1 MKFLHTTRT
10 TLAAAAFVAA
20 GIMLAGGAHAD
31 EVVEKFFGN
40 YVGAGSAV
48 ILDKDR
54 REIRDLDVTVER
66 FKSDGFTLK
75 WITVIRDENGGR
87 TGADVKRREVEEN
100 FIPVE
105 DKENVFVLSPEGGLF
120 QKSELPNPLRG
131 DAVRWAAIEDNAMI
145 VYSMAIN
152 EHGGS
157 ELQVYRRSLT
167 DKGMSISFMRLQD
180 EDVKVRMSG
189 DLVRTK

>member
-1 MKFLHTTRT
+1 MKFLHVTRT
-10 TLAAAAFVAA
+10 LRAASVFLAA
-20 GIMLAGGAHAD
+20 GIILAGGAHAD
-31 EVVEKFFGN
+31 ETIEKFFGN
-40 YVGAGSAV
+40 YVGLGNATIAEG
-48 ILDKDR
+48 DR
-54 REIRDLDVTVER
+54 REVRDLDVTVER
-66 FKSDGFTLK
+66 FKNEGFTLK

-105 DKENVFVLSPEGGLF
+105 DKENVFVLSPKGGLF

-131 DAVRWAAIEDNAMI
+131 EAVRWASIDGNAMV
-145 VYSMAIN
+145 VYSMAISAS
-152 EHGGS
+152 GGA

-167 DKGMSISFMRLQD
+167 DKGMAISFMRLQD

>member
-1 MKFLHTTRT
+1 MKFPHATRT
-10 TLAAAAFVAA
+10 LLAATAFLAA
-20 GIMLAGGAHAD
+20 GIILTGGGHAD

-40 YVGAGSAV
+40 YVGAGNAV

-66 FKSDGFTLK
+66 FKNEDFTLK
-75 WITVIRDENGGR
+75 WITVIRDEEGGR

-105 DKENVFVLSPEGGLF
+105 DEENVFALSPKGGLF

-131 DAVRWAAIEDNAMI
+131 DAVRWAAIEDNAMT
-145 VYSMAIN
+145 VYSLAIN

-167 DKGMSISFMRLQD
+167 DKGMAISFMRLQD

>member
-1 MKFLHTTRT
+1 MKFPHATRT
-10 TLAAAAFVAA
+10 LLGATAFLAAC
-20 GIMLAGGAHAD
+20 IILTGGAHAD

-40 YVGAGSAV
+40 YVGAGNAV

-66 FKSDGFTLK
+66 FKNEGFTLK
-75 WITVIRDENGGR
+75 WITVIRDAEGGR

-105 DKENVFVLSPEGGLF
+105 DKENVFVLSPKGGLF

-131 DAVRWAAIEDNAMI
+131 DAVRWAAIEDNAMT
-145 VYSMAIN
+145 VYSLAIN

-167 DKGMSISFMRLQD
+167 DKGMAISFMRLQD

-189 DLVRTK
+189 ELVRTK

>member
-1 MKFLHTTRT
+1 MKHLHATRT
-10 TLAAAAFVAA
+10 LLATAAFLAAGV
-20 GIMLAGGAHAD
+20 MLAGGAHA
-31 EVVEKFFGN
+31 EAVEKFFGN

-48 ILDKDR
+48 ILGSDR
-54 REIRDLDVTVER
+54 RETRDLDVTIER
-66 FKSDGFTLK
+66 FKNDGFTLK
-75 WITVIRDENGGR
+75 WITVIRDENDER

-105 DKENVFVLSPEGGLF
+105 DKENVFILSPEGGLF
-120 QKSELPNPLRG
+120 QKSELPNPMDG
-131 DAVRWAAIEDNAMI
+131 DPVRWAAIDDNAMT
-145 VYSMAIN
+145 VYSLAIN
-152 EHGGS
+152 EQGGS

-189 DLVRTK
+189 DLVRTQ

>member
-1 MKFLHTTRT
+1 MKRLNASRTLIAATAFL
-10 TLAAAAFVAA
+10 AA
-20 GIMLAGGAHAD
+20 GIMLAGGAHAN
-31 EVVEKFFGN
+31 EAVEKFFGN

-54 REIRDLDVTVER
+54 REVRDLDVTVER
-66 FKSDGFTLK
+66 FKNEGFTLK

-131 DAVRWAAIEDNAMI
+131 DAVRWAAIDGDTMT
-145 VYSMAIN
+145 VYSLAIS
-152 EHGGS
+152 ETGGS

-167 DKGMSISFMRLQD
+167 DKGMNITFMRLQD

>member
-1 MKFLHTTRT
+1 MKFLHVTRT
-10 TLAAAAFVAA
+10 LRAASVFLAA
-20 GIMLAGGAHAD
+20 GIILAGGAHAD
-31 EVVEKFFGN
+31 ETIEKFFGN
-40 YVGAGSAV
+40 YVGLGNATIAEG
-48 ILDKDR
+48 DR
-54 REIRDLDVTVER
+54 REVRDLDVTVER
-66 FKSDGFTLK
+66 FKNEGFTLK

-105 DKENVFVLSPEGGLF
+105 DKENVFVLSPKGGLF

-131 DAVRWAAIEDNAMI
+131 EAVRWASIEDNAMV
-145 VYSMAIN
+145 VYSMAISAS
-152 EHGGS
+152 GGA

-167 DKGMSISFMRLQD
+167 DKGMAISFMRLQD

>member
-1 MKFLHTTRT
+1 MTFLHATRT
-10 TLAAAAFVAA
+10 LLAASAFVTA
-20 GIMLAGGAHAD
+20 GLLLAGNAHAN
-31 EVVEKFFGN
+31 EAVEKFFGN

-48 ILDKDR
+48 ILDQDR

-66 FKSDGFTLK
+66 FKNEGFTLK

-105 DKENVFVLSPEGGLF
+105 DKENVFILSPEGGLF

-131 DAVRWAAIEDNAMI
+131 DAVRWAAIDGDAMT
-145 VYSMAIN
+145 VYSLAIS
-152 EHGGS
+152 ETGGS

-167 DKGMSISFMRLQD
+167 DKGMNISFMRLQD
-180 EDVKVRMSG
+180 EDVRVRMSG